1 MKKLLRPQDILLLF
15 LAGGLDTFFDLK
27 NEPMATACKT
37 LYGWVPPRYQKSNY
51 FQTIYHSRRTGYI
64 EKITKE
70 GKPYLRLTPKGSDK
84 VKRDFSLFAWQ
95 KRKWDRKWRIVVFD
109 IAEANKK
116 IRDNLRAKLRELGFG
131 MLQESVWI
139 NPYDFVVNMREFLEA
154 QGLGENAFIFETSS
168 LIEGDNRALAAK
180 IWPLDDINQGYEDLL
195 SLLTK
200 TRGRVKMSEEELR
213 TVKSRYL
220 EILREDPCLPSEL
233 LPRDWYRYK
242 VEEALKKLK

>member
-15 LAGGLDTFFDLK
+15 LAGGLDTFFELK
-27 NEPMATACKT
+27 NEPMATACKA

-84 VKRDFSLFAWQ
+84 VRRDFSLFSWQ
-95 KRKWDRKWRIVVFD
+95 KRKWDRQWRIVVFD

-116 IRDNLRAKLRELGFG
+116 TRDNLRAKLRELGFG

-139 NPYDFVVNMREFLEA
+139 TPYDFVVDMREFLEA
-154 QGLGENAFIFETSS
+154 QGLGENAFVFETSS
-168 LIEGDNRALAAK
+168 LRRDNRALAAK
-180 IWPLDDINQGYEDLL
+180 IWPLDEINQGYEDLL

-200 TRGRVKMSEEELR
+200 TRGRVKTSEEELR
-213 TVKSRYL
+213 TARSRYL
-220 EILREDPCLPSEL
+220 EILREDPCLPSGL
-233 LPRDWYRYK
+233 LPKVWYRDK
-242 VEEALKKLK
+242 VEAILKKLK